1 MKKMLPWLVSIVLSI
16 ILIAIVA
23 VIAFNYMFDDKDGNK
38 EPKPEV
44 KVETLSAKERV
55 EVTSVLTE
63 YRRNLKDQNY
73 VVILSFAFQLDSKK
87 TKEEFDQILDLEIKP
102 VISRTLADTTASEL
116 QGSQGED
123 ALETKLLNLLNPILP
138 KGKMIKVEI
147 TDIIITEL

>member
-38 EPKPEV
+38 DPKPEV

-102 VISRTLADTTASEL
+102 VISRTLADTTADEL
-116 QGSQGED
+116 AGSQGED

>member
-102 VISRTLADTTASEL
+102 VISRTLADTTADEL
-116 QGSQGED
+116 AGSQGED